1 MKTKNQSVDLG
12 FQPDFLQCL
21 VDEAFGLVIG
31 KLPEPQRRL
40 LDDAYWLLSMLLW
53 QAKGEAIGDDDLR
66 ELPKVVGEMTK
77 LIWNQGGRFANSV
90 LTYQKK

>member
-1 MKTKNQSVDLG
+1 MKNKNQSVDLG

-21 VDEAFGLVIG
+21 IDEAVGLTIK
-31 KLPEPQRRL
+31 KLPEPQRQL
-40 LDDAYWLLSMLLW
+40 ADHAFWLLSMLLW

-77 LIWNQGGRFANSV
+77 LIWNQGGKIANSV

>member
-1 MKTKNQSVDLG
+1 MKKNQSVDLG

-21 VDEAFGLVIG
+21 VDEAFCLIIRR
-31 KLPEPQRRL
+31 LPEPQRQL
-40 LDDAYWLLSMLLW
+40 ADHAFWLLSMLLW
-53 QAKGEAIGDDDLR
+53 QAKGEAIGDDDLK